1 MIKISI
7 VLLASIIS
15 VVLTAC
21 AGQEVGN
28 TVAVTPSA
36 LVTSRTYAANV
47 EVVNYPNGTSVTNVA
62 TSAPVTW
69 ASDHMTKTITYTFA
83 DGTTNPVV
91 SVVPGVSSVFY
102 TVDSETVFT
111 KYADGTTSSTTNTAR
126 TLLKN
131 LSTVDMPQ

>member
-1 MIKISI
+1 MPKITI

-21 AGQEVGN
+21 AGGEVRN

-36 LVTSRTYAANV
+36 LVTSRTYVANV
-47 EVVNYPNGTSVTNVA
+47 EVVNYSNGTSVTNVA

-69 ASDHMTKTITYTFA
+69 ADDHITKTITYTFT

-91 SVVPGVSSVFY
+91 SVVPGISSVFY
-102 TVDSETVFT
+102 SVNSETVFT
-111 KYADGTTSSTTNTAR
+111 KYGDGTTSSTTNTAK
-126 TLLKN
+126 TFPKN
-131 LSTVDMPQ
+131 

>member
-1 MIKISI
+1 MPKITI

-21 AGQEVGN
+21 AGGEVRN

-36 LVTSRTYAANV
+36 LVTSRTYVANV
-47 EVVNYPNGTSVTNVA
+47 EVVNYSNGTSVTNVA

-69 ASDHMTKTITYTFA
+69 ADDHITKTITYTFT

-91 SVVPGVSSVFY
+91 SVVPGISSVFY
-102 TVDSETVFT
+102 SVNSETVFT
-111 KYADGTTSSTTNTAR
+111 KYGDGTTSSTTNKDKTFP
-126 TLLKN
+126 KN
-131 LSTVDMPQ
+131 

>member
-1 MIKISI
+1 MIKITI

-21 AGQEVGN
+21 AGGEVRN

-36 LVTSRTYAANV
+36 LVTSRTYVANV
-47 EVVNYPNGTSVTNVA
+47 EVVNYSNGTSVTNVA

-69 ASDHMTKTITYTFA
+69 ADDHITKTITYTFT

-91 SVVPGVSSVFY
+91 SVVPGISSVFY
-102 TVDSETVFT
+102 SVNSETVFT
-111 KYADGTTSSTTNTAR
+111 KYGDGTTSSTTNTAR
-126 TLLKN
+126 KLLKN
-131 LSTVDMPQ
+131 

>member
-21 AGQEVGN
+21 AGWEVGN

-36 LVTSRTYAANV
+36 LVTSRTYVANV
-47 EVVNYPNGTSVTNVA
+47 EVVNYPNGTSVTNIA

-69 ASDHMTKTITYTFA
+69 ASDHITKTITYTFA

-131 LSTVDMPQ
+131 LPTVDMPQ

>member
-1 MIKISI
+1 MIKITI

-21 AGQEVGN
+21 AGGEVRN

-36 LVTSRTYAANV
+36 LVTSRTYVANV
-47 EVVNYPNGTSVTNVA
+47 EVVNYSNGTSVTNVA

-69 ASDHMTKTITYTFA
+69 ADDHITKTITYTFT

-91 SVVPGVSSVFY
+91 SVVPGISSVFY
-102 TVDSETVFT
+102 SVNSETVFT
-111 KYADGTTSSTTNTAR
+111 KYGDGTTSSITNTAKK
-126 TLLKN
+126 LLKN
-131 LSTVDMPQ
+131 

>member
-1 MIKISI
+1 VSKIAI

-21 AGQEVGN
+21 AGWEVGN

-47 EVVNYPNGTSVTNVA
+47 EVVNYSNGTSVTNVA

-69 ASDHMTKTITYTFA
+69 ADDHITKTITYTFA

-91 SVVPGVSSVFY
+91 SVVPSVSSVFY
-102 TVDSETVFT
+102 SVNSETVFT
-111 KYADGTTSSTTNTAR
+111 KYGDGTTSSTTNTAK
-126 TLLKN
+126 TSLKN
-131 LSTVDMPQ
+131 LPSVKIPQ

>member
-1 MIKISI
+1 MSKITI

-21 AGQEVGN
+21 AGGEVRN

-36 LVTSRTYAANV
+36 LVTSRTYVANV
-47 EVVNYPNGTSVTNVA
+47 EVVNYSNGTSVTNVA

-69 ASDHMTKTITYTFA
+69 ADDHITKTITYTFT

-91 SVVPGVSSVFY
+91 SVVPGISSVFY
-102 TVDSETVFT
+102 SVNSETVFT
-111 KYADGTTSSTTNTAR
+111 KYGDGTTSSTTNTAK
-126 TLLKN
+126 TSLKN
-131 LSTVDMPQ
+131 

>member
-21 AGQEVGN
+21 AGWEVGN

-47 EVVNYPNGTSVTNVA
+47 EVVNYSNGTSVTNVA

-69 ASDHMTKTITYTFA
+69 ADDHITKTITYTFA

-91 SVVPGVSSVFY
+91 SVVPGVSSVYY
-102 TVDSETVFT
+102 TVNSETVFT
-111 KYADGTTSSTTNTAR
+111 KYGDGTTSSTTNTAR

>member
-1 MIKISI
+1 MSKITI

-21 AGQEVGN
+21 AGGEVRN

-36 LVTSRTYAANV
+36 LVTSRTYVANV
-47 EVVNYPNGTSVTNVA
+47 EVVNYSNGTSVTNVA

-69 ASDHMTKTITYTFA
+69 ADDHITKTITYTFA

-91 SVVPGVSSVFY
+91 SVVPGISSVFY
-102 TVDSETVFT
+102 SVNSETVFT
-111 KYADGTTSSTTNTAR
+111 KYGDGTTSSTTNTAK
-126 TLLKN
+126 TFPKN
-131 LSTVDMPQ
+131 

>member
-1 MIKISI
+1 MSKITI

-21 AGQEVGN
+21 AGGEVRN

-36 LVTSRTYAANV
+36 LVTSRTYVANV
-47 EVVNYPNGTSVTNVA
+47 EVVNYSNGTSVTNVA

-69 ASDHMTKTITYTFA
+69 ADDHITKTITYTFT

-91 SVVPGVSSVFY
+91 SVVPGISSVFY
-102 TVDSETVFT
+102 SVNSETVFT
-111 KYADGTTSSTTNTAR
+111 KYGDGTTSSTTNTAK
-126 TLLKN
+126 TFPKN
-131 LSTVDMPQ
+131 

>member
-21 AGQEVGN
+21 AGWEVGN

>member
-1 MIKISI
+1 MSKITI

-21 AGQEVGN
+21 AGGEVRN

-36 LVTSRTYAANV
+36 LVTSRTYVANV

-69 ASDHMTKTITYTFA
+69 ADDHITKTITYTFA

-91 SVVPGVSSVFY
+91 SVVPGISSVFY
-102 TVDSETVFT
+102 SVNSETVFT
-111 KYADGTTSSTTNTAR
+111 KYGDGTTSSTTNTAK
-126 TLLKN
+126 TSLKN
-131 LSTVDMPQ
+131 

>member
-1 MIKISI
+1 MIKITI

-21 AGQEVGN
+21 AGGEVRN

-36 LVTSRTYAANV
+36 LVTSRTYVANV
-47 EVVNYPNGTSVTNVA
+47 EVVNYSNGTSVTNVA

-69 ASDHMTKTITYTFA
+69 ADDHITKTITYTFT

-91 SVVPGVSSVFY
+91 SVVPGISSVFY
-102 TVDSETVFT
+102 SVNSETVFT
-111 KYADGTTSSTTNTAR
+111 KYGDGTTSSTTNTAK
-126 TLLKN
+126 TFPKN
-131 LSTVDMPQ
+131 